1 MKKKKPVISK
11 KFEEI
16 DSLSLLAHKVASN
29 VFDLSSGQ
37 VNVSI
42 RDQMVRA
49 QHLVS
54 DLRRADPAAKSLLI
68 VGMGVAGMNAAL
80 AACEAG
86 FSTVCVVETAPR
98 PFNMFREVTSRF
110 VGPYMYEWPSPFHA
124 RQSYPSHYSTPW
136 AAHGVSP
143 LAWEASEPISAA
155 DLAIRLDQGL
165 RAWWAVAK
173 SKPYLVVG
181 IGKKTVRDF
190 VVKFASTEKLR
201 AAQREAGGKKMDAK
215 QQFTL
220 ATFGARAK
228 LWHEVKQAA
237 PPPFFEPD
245 YVILAAGMGK
255 EVLDIPNGPVPA
267 TPRFW
272 SNDGLKAPTVPMQR
286 VVVLGGGDGAIQDAL
301 RALTIHHHPASFID
315 QLEAM
320 PAVRQALDNE
330 KAALLSADRQ
340 LRQHSSWSL
349 KPSGFAMA
357 DLACRQA
364 ARNLASN
371 AAVKEQ
377 VLKALRK
384 GTGEVILYVREA
396 TLGKAYMLNR
406 FAIYLLAACVSRDC
420 GRNDGGMGFVLQFDT
435 EVKQGLPPGGA
446 RKKFALEVGAPNALV
461 PSVEIVDEVDH
472 TVVRFGID
480 ADTIPGPQ
488 LLQLSADD
496 RMYRERTT
504 LKRVELPFVAM
515 R

>member
-1 MKKKKPVISK
+1 MTKKKIAVPKV
-11 KFEEI
+11 FEEI
-16 DSLSLLAHKVASN
+16 DSLSLIAHKVASN

-37 VNVSI
+37 INVSI

-54 DLRRADPAAKSLLI
+54 DLRRADPTAKSLLI

-86 FSTVCVVETAPR
+86 FSSVCVVESKPR
-98 PFNMFREVTSRF
+98 PFSMFRGVTSRF
-110 VGPYMYEWPSPFHA
+110 VGPYMYEWPSPFHE

-136 AAHGVSP
+136 AEHGVSP

-155 DLAIRLDQGL
+155 DLAIRLDRGL
-165 RAWWAVAK
+165 HAWWDAAK

-181 IGKKTVRDF
+181 ISKRAVRNF
-190 VVKFASTEKLR
+190 VIQFARTEKLR
-201 AAQREAGGKKMDAK
+201 SEQRAAGSPMDPR
-215 QQFTL
+215 QQFHHASL
-220 ATFGARAK
+220 GARAK
-228 LWHEVKQAA
+228 LWPEVKQAA

-255 EVLDIPNGPVPA
+255 EVLDIPDGPVPA

-272 SNDGLKAPTVPMQR
+272 SDDGLKAPAVPMQR

-320 PAVRQALDNE
+320 PVVRQALDNE

-349 KPSGFAMA
+349 KPSGYAMA

-420 GRNDGGMGFVLQFDT
+420 DKNDGGMGFMLQFDT
-435 EVKQGLPPGGA
+435 EVKRGLPPGAA
-446 RKKFALEVGAPNALV
+446 RTKFALEVGAPNARK
-461 PSVEIVDEVDH
+461 SSFKIVEEVDH

-488 LLQLSADD
+488 LIQLNVDD

-515 R
+515 K